1 MLSFKYMIRE
11 INKPTLSNTQFKSQR
26 YAGGPMFSDFYGGE
40 EIKEKFKE
48 VIDFLHHPEK
58 Y

>member
-1 MLSFKYMIRE
+1 MIRE